1 MTIIKWPGG
10 KKSEV
15 KYIKDMIPKYKRY
28 IEPFFGGGAVYF
40 ALKPKNAVVND
51 ISKDLI
57 NFYNRIISKD
67 YDFLNLLKLY
77 SRLWNDFLKVLDSN
91 ENELLKIYNN
101 NKEINSDELIIN
113 KIYNFLYK
121 KNIKGF
127 NQNECLKFIIK
138 SLNDKVRRIKRNHL
152 KSGLQLSRKD
162 LLENIKTGFM
172 AGVYMY
178 FRNISNS
185 FSKLRWDDCDLDLR
199 AVIFYLIREYCY
211 GSMFRY
217 NKKGEFNIPYG
228 GLSYNRK
235 DIVSKV
241 ERYYKNTNSQI
252 FLNTKALS
260 LDFQDFLERLTLS
273 SEDFIFLDPPYDSKF
288 SDYEGN
294 EFNRKDQIRLKNFLI
309 STKAKFI
316 MIIKETEF
324 IKELYKDLKNIN
336 IDEFEKQYKYNVRG
350 RNNRDV
356 NHLVIYN
363 FNKKI

>member
-260 LDFQDFLERLTLS
+260 LDFQDFLE
-273 SEDFIFLDPPYDSKF
+273 
-288 SDYEGN
+288 
-294 EFNRKDQIRLKNFLI
+294 
-309 STKAKFI
+309 
-316 MIIKETEF
+316 
-324 IKELYKDLKNIN
+324 
-336 IDEFEKQYKYNVRG
+336 
-350 RNNRDV
+350 
-356 NHLVIYN
+356 
-363 FNKKI
+363 